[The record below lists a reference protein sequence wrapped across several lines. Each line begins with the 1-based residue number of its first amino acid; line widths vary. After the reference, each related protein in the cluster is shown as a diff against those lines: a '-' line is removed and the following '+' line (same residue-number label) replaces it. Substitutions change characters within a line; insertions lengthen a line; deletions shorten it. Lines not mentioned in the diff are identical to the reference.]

1 MTFLLPL
8 HGNIFLF
15 RKILLWT
22 SHNICETFVS
32 LDKLQKQ
39 VSMNIKALKH
49 EIIEWVTETE
59 DTSLLKT
66 LKSIKDSKPTAVDW
80 YDELSDK
87 EIASI
92 NRGVQDHKKGEVL
105 TSREFWSGHGD

>member
-1 MTFLLPL
+1 
-8 HGNIFLF
+8 
-15 RKILLWT
+15 
-22 SHNICETFVS
+22 
-32 LDKLQKQ
+32 
-39 VSMNIKALKH
+39 MNIKTLKH
-49 EIIEWVTETE
+49 EIIEWVSETE

-80 YDELSDK
+80 YDELSDE

-105 TSREFWSGHGD
+105 TSREFWSEHEG